1 MKKSK
6 LTNSTIVA
14 LLVISVLFTGGV
26 AAEGAEEPRFEP
38 PILITSIG
46 QSPGAMMAKVLA
58 KRVNLEY
65 VYNPTATGEDL
76 EGMDVNSIVAVVGA
90 SGKGL
95 GAAGLDIEDEI
106 SRVEELFQQA
116 KELGL
121 PVIIMHI
128 EGVQRRGDMS
138 NQLIKT
144 FVPKSEYLIA
154 QKSGNDDGLFTELSQ
169 ENEIPLEEV
178 EKAAGAAPVLDK
190 LIN

>member
-6 LTNSTIVA
+6 LINSTIVA

-26 AAEGAEEPRFEP
+26 AAEEAEDPRFEQ

-76 EGMDVNSIVAVVGA
+76 EGMNVNSIVAVVGA

-106 SRVEELFQQA
+106 SRVEELFQQV

-138 NQLIKT
+138 NQLINT

-178 EKAAGAAPVLDK
+178 EKAAGAATVLDK
-190 LIN
+190 LIK